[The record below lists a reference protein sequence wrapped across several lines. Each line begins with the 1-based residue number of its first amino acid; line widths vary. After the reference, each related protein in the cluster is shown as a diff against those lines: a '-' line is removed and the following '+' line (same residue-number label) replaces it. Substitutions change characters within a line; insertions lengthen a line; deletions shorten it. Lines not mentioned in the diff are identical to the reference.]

1 MLNFTFAYDLLLH
14 QNGYHNPLPDFSAI
28 IYYEAFMF
36 LTPLLI
42 KPSFVKWGE
51 GAWNHRTLPKICHR
65 LYHAFKKKIKKIPV
79 HCTSQCFSLC
89 TEYTAYWVNSRK
101 VDLRV
106 TKHHNVVSTTV
117 DISLLHDDLPG
128 DHPTVGCREVD
139 FTLESCFDD
148 WVLCLQNLIGTWVKL
163 RHQDVHIICIH
174 RIGTLGCC
182 SLKLHVS

>member
-1 MLNFTFAYDLLLH
+1 MKHLCFSHHCSLSLLLS
-14 QNGYHNPLPDFSAI
+14 NGGRGHGI
-28 IYYEAFMF
+28 IAHCQRYVTDCIMH
-36 LTPLLI
+36 L
-42 KPSFVKWGE
+42 
-51 GAWNHRTLPKICHR
+51 
-65 LYHAFKKKIKKIPV
+65 KKNKKIPV